1 MNESPASV
9 AAPANP
15 PVLRRRFTWTKRI
28 LVTGAVLV
36 GLGAWWYQYN
46 LNASPFRPVQLTA
59 AEQEAVQTKLAT
71 LENQVQSTDPA
82 KTLVLNEREINGY
95 LQQQG
100 LGDQIKVSI
109 NNGNI
114 GAQFLIP
121 VDKDF
126 PMMGGSTVRV
136 KVAFNTKLDANR
148 QLALSLADIS
158 VGGIS
163 LPNDWL
169 GNMKGLNLLDH
180 NKMGEGDAQFFK
192 SFAAGIKDFQLK
204 NGELRLVLND

>member
-1 MNESPASV
+1 MNESPAPV

-15 PVLRRRFTWTKRI
+15 PVLHRRFTWTKRI
-28 LVTGAVLV
+28 LVVGCVLL

-46 LNASPFRPVQLTA
+46 LNASPFKPVQLSA
-59 AEQEAVQTKLAT
+59 AEQQAVQAKLAT
-71 LENQVQSTDPA
+71 LENQVAPSDPA

-100 LGDQIKVSI
+100 LGDQIKVNI
-109 NNGNI
+109 NSGSI

-126 PMMGGSTVRV
+126 PVMGGSTVRV
-136 KVAFNTKLDANR
+136 KVAFNTHLDANR
-148 QLALSLADIS
+148 QLALSLADVS

-169 GNMKGLNLLDH
+169 GNLKGLNMLDSSR
-180 NKMGEGDAQFFK
+180 MGEGDAQFFK

-204 NGELRLVLND
+204 NGEMRVVLND